1 MLDEFILYLKVEK
14 RYSPLTMRAYGDDIR
29 RFESFLCRQ
38 SGETEQIDYSVVT
51 ADDIRKWIVE
61 LSRDNKKLG
70 TKGMKPA
77 SVNRALS
84 SVRSLFSYMRAKG
97 KISKNPF
104 LKVSSLKNPRK
115 LPVFVPESSMERM
128 WDELNDEQLPGD
140 DDKVELEVLV
150 IAMLYGMGLR
160 MAELLGVRVDDFSH
174 DFATLKVRGK
184 GDKERFI
191 PVAEP
196 VRERVA
202 RYMQKTRGKSC
213 KSDEKRLILTE
224 KGVPMSRSSLYRVVT
239 RILGEAGVNGKR
251 SPHVLRH
258 TFATHL
264 MNAGVDMRTV
274 QELLGHS
281 SLATTQVYT
290 HSSIKR
296 LQKVYNSSHPRTR
309 K

>member
-29 RFESFLCRQ
+29 RFEAFLRRQ
-38 SGETEQIDYSVVT
+38 SDETEQIDYSIVT

-70 TKGMKPA
+70 TKAMKPS

-104 LKVSSLKNPRK
+104 LKISSLKNPRK
-115 LPVFVPESSMERM
+115 LPVFVSESSMERM
-128 WDELNDEQLPGD
+128 WDEL
-140 DDKVELEVLV
+140 DDKQSDDKQELEVLI

-160 MAELLGVRVDDFSH
+160 MAELLGVHIDDFSH
-174 DFATLKVRGK
+174 DLATLKVSGK
-184 GDKERFI
+184 GDKQRLV

-196 VRERVA
+196 VREMVV
-202 RYMQKTRGKSC
+202 RYIEKTRGKSC
-213 KSDEKRLILTE
+213 KSDEKALILTE
-224 KGVPMSRSSLYRVVT
+224 KGVPISRSSLYRVVT

-296 LQKVYNSSHPRTR
+296 LQEVYNTSHPRTR